1 MHPHVKGKMWCR
13 ARFADRVD
21 EFECILCLKML
32 YQPVTTPC
40 GHTFCRDCF
49 LRAGDHSNKCPM
61 CRTVRP
67 HSALSIAPES
77 SIPFPPLTKPLPLL
91 PKQRPTQ
98 DQFLKD
104 NFAML
109 RAKASG
115 TLYCIYLLFRSAGQT
130 PGMASLGFDDDDGT
144 RTPHV
149 QLNLCHD
156 LLGSE
161 SEPLLCL
168 AGAACG

>member
-1 MHPHVKGKMWCR
+1 MHAQAHVKGGYWCR
-13 ARFADRVD
+13 ARIADRVD

-32 YQPVTTPC
+32 YQPVTAPC

-67 HSALSIAPES
+67 QTNSSQGSHLLSSLIPCPSHPKKDRYRFHILETRLAVSRATALYCITSL
-77 SIPFPPLTKPLPLL
+77 F
-91 PKQRPTQ
+91 RPIGQT
-98 DQFLKD
+98 LYTAS
-104 NFAML
+104 FAML
-109 RAKASG
+109 GSQDQDPAPSM
-115 TLYCIYLLFRSAGQT
+115 LS
-130 PGMASLGFDDDDGT
+130 
-144 RTPHV
+144 
-149 QLNLCHD
+149 HD

-161 SEPLLCL
+161 SKPLLSL